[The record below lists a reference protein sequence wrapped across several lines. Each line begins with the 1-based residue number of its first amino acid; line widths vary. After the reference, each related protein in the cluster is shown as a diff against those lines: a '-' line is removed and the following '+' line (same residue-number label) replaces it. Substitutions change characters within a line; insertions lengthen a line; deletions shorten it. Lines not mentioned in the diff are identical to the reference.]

1 MNGVSGGGG
10 RGSRSNSI
18 LPLRTLSEFYIKME
32 TLGERSFD
40 TYFKNGHLLEEVV
53 RDITIFINTWE
64 KSPMQAQTLH
74 MVSEC
79 ILFTKIG
86 KLKPR
91 TKTKGLTQSH

>member
-1 MNGVSGGGG
+1 MH
-10 RGSRSNSI
+10 
-18 LPLRTLSEFYIKME
+18 LRALSEFYIEIE

-40 TYFKNGHLLEEVV
+40 TYFKNVHLLEEVV

-64 KSPMQAQTLH
+64 KSPMQAQTWY

-79 ILFTKIG
+79 ILFTKIE